1 MESEHHRDWSGT
13 PTVCLQ
19 FEISISLSRNGERA
33 TVDVVAA
40 VDARSG
46 TVYGGFLIAAHV
58 FALVYW
64 IYRLATE
71 KQQSQSQSQPQR
83 RKAH

>member
-1 MESEHHRDWSGT
+1 MESEHHRRLVSSDRS
-13 PTVCLQ
+13 VRVRFVFLSLKLQ

-46 TVYGGFLIAAHV
+46 TVYGGFID
-58 FALVYW
+58 
-64 IYRLATE
+64 R
-71 KQQSQSQSQPQR
+71 SSR
-83 RKAH
+83 RRFGLLDLQISY